1 MNSVVK
7 FFATGKDA
15 PPIEDPSRVNALY
28 KRHRWRIMVAITFGY
43 GVAYTC
49 RLALSVV
56 KKPLI
61 DEGIFSAQELGLI
74 SSAIFYSYAF
84 GKLTNGF
91 LADHAN
97 LKRFLS
103 FGILMSATINI
114 AMGWTPL
121 LWVWVVLWALNGWF
135 QGIGAP
141 SAMVSITNWFS
152 NNERGRWYGFFSMG
166 HPTGEGLT
174 YVVIAGLVTLFG
186 WRAGFM
192 GPGLMCVLVAFV
204 MYYLLQDRP
213 KTLGLPLVADWRND
227 HGTPVVDTGEKAPSV
242 WALQKSILKLP
253 PIWILALASSMMY
266 VTRYAV
272 VNWGILFLQETKSY
286 SLVEA
291 GSLLGLNTIAGLVG
305 SLSYGFISDKF
316 FHARRPPVTLICGLL
331 ELFALSIIFLSPLA
345 SITLLSFAFILYGFS
360 ISGLLVSLG
369 GLFATDIAP
378 KKAAGAAM
386 GFIGV
391 FSYLGAATQDLIS
404 GFFIERG
411 TTIVDGVRHYDF
423 STAIVFWVGAS
434 ALSLILAT
442 SLWKAKVSD

>member
-1 MNSVVK
+1 MNSIVK
-7 FFATGKDA
+7 FFATGQDA
-15 PPIEDPSRVNALY
+15 PLIEDQSRINTLY

-61 DEGIFSAQELGLI
+61 DDGIFSAQQLGLI

-103 FGILMSATINI
+103 FGILMSALINI
-114 AMGWTPL
+114 AMGWTPM
-121 LWVWVVLWALNGWF
+121 LWVWAVLWGLNGWF

-141 SAMVSITNWFS
+141 SAMVSMANWFS
-152 NNERGRWYGFFSMG
+152 NNERGRRYGFFSMG
-166 HPTGEGLT
+166 HPIGEGLT
-174 YVVIAGLVTLFG
+174 YVGIAGLVTLLG

-192 GPGLMCVLVAFV
+192 GPGLTCIAVAFI

-213 KTLGLPLVADWRND
+213 RTLGLPLVADWRND
-227 HGTPVVDTGEKAPSV
+227 HGAPVVDTGEKAPSV
-242 WALQKSILKLP
+242 WTLQKSILKLP

-272 VNWGILFLQETKSY
+272 VNWGILYLQEAKGY

-291 GSLLGLNTIAGLVG
+291 GSLLGINTVAGIIG
-305 SLSYGFISDKF
+305 SISYGYISDKL
-316 FHARRPPVTLICGLL
+316 FHARRPPVTLICGML
-331 ELFALSIIFLSPLA
+331 EIAALSIIFLSPLA
-345 SITLLSFAFILYGFS
+345 NATWLSIAFVMYGFS

-404 GFFIERG
+404 GFLIDKG
-411 TTIVDGVRHYDF
+411 TTIVDGARHYDF
-423 STAIVFWVGAS
+423 SSAIMFWVGAS
-434 ALSLILAT
+434 VLSLLLAT
-442 SLWKAKVSD
+442 SLWNAKVSD

>member
-1 MNSVVK
+1 MNGVLK
-7 FFATGKDA
+7 FFASGQDA
-15 PPIEDPSRVNALY
+15 PLIEDQSRVDALY

-61 DEGIFSAQELGLI
+61 DDGIFSAQELGLI

-97 LKRFLS
+97 LKRFFA
-103 FGILMSATINI
+103 FGVLMSALINI

-121 LWVWVVLWALNGWF
+121 LWVWVILWALNGWF

-141 SAMVSITNWFS
+141 SAMVSMANWFS
-152 NNERGRWYGFFSMG
+152 NKERGRRYGFFSMG
-166 HPTGEGLT
+166 HPIGEGLT
-174 YVVIAGLVTLFG
+174 YVALAGLVTLLD

-192 GPGLMCVLVAFV
+192 GPGLTCVAVAFI

-213 KTLGLPLVADWRND
+213 RTLGLPLVADWKND
-227 HGTPVVDTGEKAPSV
+227 HGAVVVNTGEKAPSV
-242 WALQKSILKLP
+242 WTLQKSILRLP
-253 PIWILALASSMMY
+253 AIWVLALASSMMY

-272 VNWGILFLQETKSY
+272 VNWGILYLQEAKGY

-291 GSLLGLNTIAGLVG
+291 GSMLGVNTIAAIVG
-305 SLSYGFISDKF
+305 SISYGYVSDKF

-331 ELFALSIIFLSPLA
+331 EILALSIIFLSPLA
-345 SITLLSFAFILYGFS
+345 NATLLSFAFAIYGFS

-369 GLFATDIAP
+369 GLFATDISP

-404 GFFIERG
+404 GFLIEKG

-434 ALSLILAT
+434 VLSLVLAT
-442 SLWKAKVSD
+442 SLWNAKVSD